1 MDLMIGSGVRVP
13 EDALEFRAVR
23 SGGPGGQNVNKVS
36 TKVELRVAL
45 DRVEGLGIGARRRLE
60 LAAGSRMTQDGV
72 LVLTASETR
81 SQQANRELVEQKLV
95 DLIQQALV
103 APKIRRPTRATRAS
117 KEKRLERKKAH
128 AQKKQGRGRMTDY

>member
-1 MDLMIGSGVRVP
+1 MDLMIGAGVRIA

-45 DRVEGLGIGARRRLE
+45 DRVEGLSAGARRRLE
-60 LAAGSRMTQDGV
+60 LAAGSRLTLDGI

-95 DLIQQALV
+95 EMIAEALV
-103 APKIRRPTRATRAS
+103 APKIRRPTRATKAS
-117 KEKRLERKKAH
+117 KEKRLEGKKAH
-128 AQKKQGRGRMTDY
+128 AQKKQGRGRVTGD